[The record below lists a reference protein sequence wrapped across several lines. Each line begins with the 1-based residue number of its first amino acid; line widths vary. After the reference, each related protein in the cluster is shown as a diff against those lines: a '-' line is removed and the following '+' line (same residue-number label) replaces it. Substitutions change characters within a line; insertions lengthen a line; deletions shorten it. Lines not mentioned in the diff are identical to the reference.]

1 MAIIQLCINKCIN
14 NLKCRMGDKDK
25 VIYGLNKD
33 LETDL
38 TSEICCVSLR
48 CMCVF

>member
-1 MAIIQLCINKCIN
+1 MAIIQLCINKHIN

-33 LETDL
+33 LSQTLGEKQT
-38 TSEICCVSLR
+38 
-48 CMCVF
+48 